1 MTSDDAGKKDEAAAD
16 KPDLAKAEAP
26 DEKTAKT
33 PEPKAEAAA
42 TETAKTEAAKAEPAK
57 TEPAKTE
64 AAKAVPAAP
73 KGKLPTA
80 WLAAGAAGVVA
91 VAAVTTAVV
100 FYLQSSDKGEKL
112 DAISESTAAA
122 CAYGKIVA
130 NYDYSKNLDQY
141 IESMKAGAT
150 GDYLEQ
156 FTTASDALKSLMIEQ
171 QVRSRGEEVQCGY
184 ITGTTEE
191 AKAMVTFAQYRTN
204 VTGSDQTPINL
215 AVEMTLERHGD
226 KWLVS
231 KLDSPLLK
239 SGGAGGA
246 AVPGAGGAG
255 TPGTSAPAP
264 APSQAPAPR

>member
-26 DEKTAKT
+26 AEKTAKT
-33 PEPKAEAAA
+33 PDPEAEVQTVKAA
-42 TETAKTEAAKAEPAK
+42 TAGSADETVKAPVAAS
-57 TEPAKTE
+57 
-64 AAKAVPAAP
+64 PAAP
-73 KGKLPTA
+73 NPAAKGGLPTA

-91 VAAVTTAVV
+91 VAAITTAVV

-112 DAISESTAAA
+112 DAIADSTAAA

-130 NYDYSKNLDQY
+130 NYDYSKNLDSY

-171 QVRSRGEEVQCGY
+171 QVRSRGEDVQCGY

-204 VTGSDQTPINL
+204 ITGSDQTPINL

-239 SGGAGGA
+239 SGGSGGA
-246 AVPGAGGAG
+246 GVPGAGGAG
-255 TPGTSAPAP
+255 APTTPAP